1 MFMNHEIPNRLPSI
15 HYIHEKKQF
24 LANDIFGIMILDQ
37 YSYLRWLSVYIQ
49 DYLSLPITSRKIYQK
64 IEGGNF
70 VLHISGRQFSRIH
83 YDQLN
88 NKISKYGSN
97 CASRVL
103 QSR

>member
-64 IEGGNF
+64 IEVGILCSTYQVDSFHESIMIN
-70 VLHISGRQFSRIH
+70 LTTT
-83 YDQLN
+83 
-88 NKISKYGSN
+88 
-97 CASRVL
+97 
-103 QSR
+103 